1 VSYLQEKIGAV
12 VLRVKALPGSKRDE
26 VRGVDGGALKVAVA
40 APPEKGRANKA
51 LLAVLAEFFGV
62 PRRDVVII
70 SGEASRDKRVEVA
83 GVTVVQ
89 VEEKLAQLKR

>member
-1 VSYLQEKIGAV
+1 MSYLQEKIGAV

-83 GVTVVQ
+83 GVTAVQ

>member
-1 VSYLQEKIGAV
+1 MSYLQEKIGAV